1 MGCCFFF
8 RILDAS
14 KCRSRTARHG
24 PTTAATDTATTDATT
39 RANVVPLHGKDQE
52 ELHALAEKDG
62 GPGAVLL
69 RGDDAIRGLVI
80 EAEGPLVQLVR
91 DAERVVLI
99 AATRRRWQQ

>member
-1 MGCCFFF
+1 MQI
-8 RILDAS
+8 R
-14 KCRSRTARHG
+14 

-39 RANVVPLHGKDQE
+39 RAIAVPLHGKHQE
-52 ELHALAEKDG
+52 ELHALAEKDCWS
-62 GPGAVLL
+62 GAVLL
-69 RGDDAIRGLVI
+69 RGDVAVRGLVI